1 MNLRFD
7 IYLVSLPVLEI
18 LLHLL
23 RIVLFLAWKI
33 LMLEAAVDLHTHLV
47 LLLED
52 TENFVGYFGMELVD
66 ILVVVEG

>member
-1 MNLRFD
+1 MNFRFH

-18 LLHLL
+18 LLHLP